1 MWTMKE
7 TGMEQYYSS
16 GIIDIRYWGS
26 EGELPWLEMA
36 CEL

>member
-1 MWTMKE
+1 MKE
-7 TGMEQYYSS
+7 TGMDQYYSL
-16 GIIDIRYWGS
+16 GIDIRYWGS